1 MEKEKM
7 STFSTLK
14 EAQEYFKGDIFATE
28 NGMVIEELGE
38 DYSLCSMTLNEHHLN
53 ANGGIMGGVIFT
65 LGDFAFAALSNQ
77 IHRPTVA
84 QQVSVNFLG
93 MPKDKTLKAKA
104 VLKKTGRTS
113 TIINVDIT
121 DGTGRNIAQ
130 FIGTGFKL

>member
-1 MEKEKM
+1 M
-7 STFSTLK
+7 STFNTLQ
-14 EAQEYFKGDIFATE
+14 EAQEYFKGDTFATE

-65 LGDFAFAALSNQ
+65 LGDFAFAGLSNQ

-121 DGTGRNIAQ
+121 DGTGRDIAQ